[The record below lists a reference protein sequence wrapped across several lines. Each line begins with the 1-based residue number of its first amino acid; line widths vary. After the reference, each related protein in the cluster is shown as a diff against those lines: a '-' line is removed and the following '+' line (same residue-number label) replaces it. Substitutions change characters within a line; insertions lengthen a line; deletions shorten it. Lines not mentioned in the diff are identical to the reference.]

1 MQPTNTTGRLLA
13 ITAGVVFSVG
23 GLVILMGA
31 ALTQPTE
38 WTQYHVLTILT
49 VFGTIAAGHLL
60 AGAWRSRHRLAALG
74 FLILFLAGTALVV
87 YQSVG
92 RQAETSD
99 THKLSVEARNAAI
112 ASKHDDLRDARD
124 RQRYANKRADQEMTG
139 ERCGN
144 RCKDWRTN
152 AKDIGNTISA
162 LEVEIAA
169 LGPQKPVEPKSA
181 KMAEVASLFGF
192 DRAQAQ
198 AVLMLIEPF
207 LWTLF
212 FEVGSIVSLGFAF
225 RNSVP
230 TVSEPSKTVATK
242 PETVSALDYTT
253 VSSITDPELE
263 ELRRILRKARQP
275 LTNDQVAQLMGVQK
289 SEASKRVAKGVSV
302 GLISKHRVGR
312 EVAISLH

>member
-31 ALTQPTE
+31 VLTQPTE

-60 AGAWRSRHRLAALG
+60 AGAWRSKHRLAALG

-112 ASKHDDLRDARD
+112 ASKHDDMRDAKA
-124 RQRYANKRADQEMTG
+124 RQRHANSMADKEMTG
-139 ERCGN
+139 ERCGQ
-144 RCKDWRTN
+144 RCKAWRTN
-152 AKDIGNTISA
+152 ASDIANTINTINA
-162 LEVEIAA
+162 EIEA

-181 KMAEVASLFGF
+181 KMADVAALFGF
-192 DRAQAQ
+192 DRARSQA
-198 AVLMLIEPF
+198 ALMLIEPF

-225 RNSVP
+225 SNSVQ
-230 TVSEPSKTVATK
+230 TVSAVKN
-242 PETVSALDYTT
+242 TVSALDYTA
-253 VSSITDPELE
+253 VRDLTDPEIE
-263 ELRRILRKARQP
+263 ELRRILRRAHAP
-275 LTNDQVAQLMGVQK
+275 LSNDAVADAMGVTK
-289 SEASKRVAKGVSV
+289 SEASKRVAKAVAAGFV
-302 GLISKHRVGR
+302 SKHRVGR
-312 EVAISLH
+312 EVAIALH